1 MARAAMT
8 EKQYKERGTE
18 TRGTL
23 LAGDVP
29 ATTTG
34 RRACHAFLLVLPFS
48 NFRGYRRLLRQGR
61 AAGGA
66 APRNNVALD
75 RATHTSPDS

>member
-1 MARAAMT
+1 MT

-34 RRACHAFLLVLPFS
+34 RCACYAFLLVLPFS

-75 RATHTSPDS
+75 RATHTSPVS